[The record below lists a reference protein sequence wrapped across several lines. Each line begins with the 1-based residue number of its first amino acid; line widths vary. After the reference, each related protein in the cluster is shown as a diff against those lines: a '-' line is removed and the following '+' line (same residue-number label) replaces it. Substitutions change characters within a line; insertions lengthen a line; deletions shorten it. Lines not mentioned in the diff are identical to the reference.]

1 VHRLSSEGI
10 WGGSFP
16 PGTCAERHRGSA
28 CRRGS
33 NTWSPGARNADGLL
47 SVKPSAQPTLV
58 RTQHLP
64 PAKPQVTLGFRFVD
78 GLQWERSGLPRG
90 RRPAGSDQGPRSWPG
105 GFYLQKRLAAA
116 STLIRQPRPAG
127 IPRGCQRDCH
137 GTARTPVIIARLGRR
152 SPALRRTCRA
162 RQAAHPAGRG
172 LSGLLTCRIEGVT
185 VGTRLDHF
193 RTATLRLMDVS
204 KIEPGTVFRFPHDD
218 RPNRVLLHD
227 SDVVMYDAWWPHL
240 DGWGLAD
247 LEAIKHQRISYYVT
261 TVSTVLEKA
270 TYLRSDPLSADERAV
285 HRPDLPFAAVH
296 DAMITWS
303 SAYTGRLTEARSELN
318 TSQIYLLP
326 FGPGGGTKAGFGS
339 SRTTAPPSRPRSC
352 SARHRSPRPGTS
364 AM

>member
-1 VHRLSSEGI
+1 MGAVWVTARSASRRIGSGPAFLARWVLPAETTCGGLHADPSTAARRDPAGVSAGLSRNSTHAGDHRSARSQVSS
-10 WGGSFP
+10 SP
-16 PGTCAERHRGSA
+16 T
-28 CRRGS
+28 
-33 NTWSPGARNADGLL
+33 NMPGATGRTSRRTRALGLTYM
-47 SVKPSAQPTLV
+47 PN
-58 RTQHLP
+58 
-64 PAKPQVTLGFRFVD
+64 
-78 GLQWERSGLPRG
+78 RG
-90 RRPAGSDQGPRSWPG
+90 RHGRYTTRPFPYGYAAPHGRIQDRAGNCVPVPAR
-105 GFYLQKRLAAA
+105 
-116 STLIRQPRPAG
+116 RQ
-127 IPRGCQRDCH
+127 
-137 GTARTPVIIARLGRR
+137 T
-152 SPALRRTCRA
+152 
-162 RQAAHPAGRG
+162 
-172 LSGLLTCRIEGVT
+172 
-185 VGTRLDHF
+185 
-193 RTATLRLMDVS
+193 
-204 KIEPGTVFRFPHDD
+204 
-218 RPNRVLLHD
+218 NRVLLHD

-270 TYLRSDPLSADERAV
+270 TYQRSDPLSADERAV